1 MPKHG
6 SVLLYFTETVRLIRT
21 ESPRQPPR
29 LTQLLNSNSPFFCS
43 SRGRYN
49 LKLFVSRCRFTFARL
64 CKRPLICR
72 FIVHYADSL
81 FIMQIHCSLCKFIVH
96 YADSLFIMQIHCS
109 LCSDKNV
116 KLHLRIRG
124 DSHVPLLYSVEAWT
138 YFRHTSG
145 ATATY
150 HCYTA

>member
-81 FIMQIHCSLCKFIVH
+81 FIMQRQECEVAS
-96 YADSLFIMQIHCS
+96 ADQGRQPRTTAIQRRSMDLFYTY
-109 LCSDKNV
+109 
-116 KLHLRIRG
+116 IRG

>member
-49 LKLFVSRCRFTFARL
+49 LKLFVSRCRFTFARP

-72 FIVHYADSL
+72 
-81 FIMQIHCSLCKFIVH
+81 FIVH

-124 DSHVPLLYSVEAWT
+124 ESHVPLLYSVEAWT
-138 YFRHTSG
+138 YFIHTSG

-150 HCYTA
+150 HCCTA